1 MARII
6 SEGQLTV
13 LRHAPDRRRKVLDA
27 EVARL
32 RRPEPEGNPAA

>member
-6 SEGQLTV
+6 SEGHLTV
-13 LRHAPDRRRKVLDA
+13 VLHALDRRRTLLDA